1 MPEMSRVAV
10 LIDCDNI
17 GRQWVRAILAEAARQ
32 GTLSVKRGYGDWT
45 SHYLT
50 GWRPEL
56 PRHAIQPI
64 QQFAWVTGKNSTDSA
79 LIIDAMDLLYSG
91 NVDVF
96 YLVSSDSDFT
106 RLAVRLRESGKTV
119 YGIGARHAPEA
130 FRNACDRFTY
140 LDVLPVQ
147 HAGSA
152 EELQSGDGEALA
164 AGTTAAIA
172 PTTPAQ
178 LVEIENNAD
187 GDPKGGLV
195 GSPPAASRPELPVG
209 MILDALDAAARDD
222 GWALLA
228 NVGHYIVN
236 TDPTFD
242 SRNFGYAKLGHL
254 AADVP
259 GVECR
264 FKPDANQ
271 VNQLWIRRADD
282 QGQPA
287 PRHAGPARSPR

>member
-17 GRQWVRAILAEAARQ
+17 GRQWVTAILAEAAKQ

-45 SHYLT
+45 SQYLA

-64 QQFAWVTGKNSTDSA
+64 QQFAWVAGKNSTDSA

-91 NVDVF
+91 NLDVF

-140 LDVLPVQ
+140 LDVLQVQ
-147 HAGSA
+147 HDERVRKVGSQGGG
-152 EELQSGDGEALA
+152 LGT
-164 AGTTAAIA
+164 TTAAPMVLEASQLDAVEAA
-172 PTTPAQ
+172 PVATVQP
-178 LVEIENNAD
+178 
-187 GDPKGGLV
+187 
-195 GSPPAASRPELPVG
+195 LPVE
-209 MILDALDAAARDD
+209 MILAGVDAAARDD

-254 AADVP
+254 AAEVP
-259 GVECR
+259 GIETQ
-264 FKPDANQ
+264 FKPDSNQ
-271 VNQLWIRRADD
+271 VNQLWVRRAHVPEDLVLRSA
-282 QGQPA
+282 A
-287 PRHAGPARSPR
+287 PNTSA

>member
-17 GRQWVRAILAEAARQ
+17 GRQWVTAILAEAAKQ

-45 SHYLT
+45 SQYLA

-91 NVDVF
+91 NLDVF

-140 LDVLPVQ
+140 LDVLQVQ
-147 HAGSA
+147 HDERVRQVGSQGGG
-152 EELQSGDGEALA
+152 L
-164 AGTTAAIA
+164 GTTAAA
-172 PTTPAQ
+172 PMAPEASQ
-178 LVEIENNAD
+178 LDAVE
-187 GDPKGGLV
+187 
-195 GSPPAASRPELPVG
+195 AALFATVQPLPVE
-209 MILDALDAAARDD
+209 MILAGVDAAARDD

-254 AADVP
+254 AAEVP
-259 GVECR
+259 GVETQY
-264 FKPDANQ
+264 KPDANQ
-271 VNQLWIRRADD
+271 VNQLWVRRAH
-282 QGQPA
+282 A
-287 PRHAGPARSPR
+287 PEDLALRPAGPGI